1 MIRYEDLTLALTAD
15 GSRIEV
21 WKSPFGLGTSAPFVP
36 PKLDAELESLLEAT
50 SLAYRDTRRPE
61 PPPSDFG
68 GDLAGLGRRLYDC
81 LFPEAVAKL
90 LLRSLTQAAASE
102 GRLGVRIRLILRWPA
117 HLRYLQSLPWETL
130 NLVEASGGRFLARQ
144 VAISIVRTPM
154 AEGHLASRDPV
165 EPPLRVLLL
174 LSQPSDSAV
183 LTLEAEKLKIEA
195 AFAKAA
201 GLFGIAP
208 PVLEVVAAPLT
219 VDAFRAAL
227 RKGFHVVH
235 FAGHGDFEAASGAG
249 ALLFE
254 NEDRSVHT
262 FRGAQLAEHL
272 QLCPGLRLVVLNAC
286 WSALPG
292 ADGEGEADLGVGTA
306 LAENGVPAVVAMQ
319 RPIADVA
326 AVEFA
331 GNLYAQLSLGD
342 PLELA
347 MCHARVKLAE
357 QFPGSPSWAVPVL
370 LMGAADGNIVVP
382 AGQAANASSSLARHV
397 RNVSWLIAE
406 KTRDF
411 VGRKFLFEEVRQRI
425 ADGDRCLVVT
435 AEPGFGKTSFMAEL
449 VKRQRHIH
457 HFNRLA
463 SADSNQT
470 EHFLAN
476 VTSQLILKYKLPY
489 PVLPVEAQRSSSFLL
504 EICAEVARKLEGDE
518 KLVLMV
524 DALDEADDGEKATTR
539 NRLDLPEVLPDRCVL
554 LVTCRPEPGDKPPM
568 NFEGGLSPIE
578 LHPEMAENLADTEDF
593 VRLSLHQG
601 QLPAFLEA
609 TGISGEELVRR
620 LTERS
625 KGNFMYLR
633 YVLDD
638 LQKGRFETGDLEKL
652 PQGLKNY
659 YGQQWQRLERQAG
672 DRFFDLAV
680 PTLAALTSI
689 RQPVSVAWIASMIDR
704 PPQERSQIAAMLLS
718 LRQFLR
724 IEDHPRKSRSK
735 VYQLYHGSFH
745 DFVRERPEIIEQE
758 MDERVRLFIQDARK
772 SPDPAGSP

>member
-15 GSRIEV
+15 GTRIEV
-21 WKSPFGLGTSAPFVP
+21 WESPFGRGASGPFLA
-36 PKLDAELESLLEAT
+36 PKLDSELETLLDAT
-50 SLAYRDTRRPE
+50 SLAYRDARRHERPA
-61 PPPSDFG
+61 DFG
-68 GDLAGLGRRLYDC
+68 GDLAALGRRLYSS
-81 LFPEAVAKL
+81 LFPDEVAGV
-90 LLRSLTQAAASE
+90 LLRSFTQAAASE
-102 GRLGVRIRLILRWPA
+102 GRLGIRIRLILRWPP

-130 NLVEASGGRFLARQ
+130 SLVEESGSRFLARQ

-154 AEGHLASRDPV
+154 AKGHPATREPV

-174 LSQPSDSAV
+174 LSQPKDSTPLA
-183 LTLEAEKLKIEA
+183 LEAEKQRIEA
-195 AFAKAA
+195 GFAKAA
-201 GLFGIAP
+201 GFFGIAP
-208 PVLEVVAAPLT
+208 PVLKVVAAPLT

-227 RKGFHVVH
+227 REGFHVVH
-235 FAGHGDFEAASGAG
+235 FAGHGDFEEASGAG

-254 NEDRSVHT
+254 NEDRSVHA
-262 FRGAQLAEHL
+262 FRGATLAEHL

-292 ADGEGEADLGVGTA
+292 ADGEGEADLGVGTS

-319 RPIADVA
+319 RPIGDVA

-357 QFPGSPSWAVPVL
+357 KFPASPSWAIPVL

-397 RNVSWLIAE
+397 RNVTWLIAE

-411 VGRKFLFEEVRQRI
+411 VGREFLFDKVGRKI
-425 ADGDRCLVVT
+425 AEGERCLLVT

-449 VKRQRHIH
+449 VKRRRHVH

-476 VTSQLILKYKLPY
+476 VTAQLILKYKLPY
-489 PVLPVEAQRSSSFLL
+489 PVLPVQAQRSSSFLL
-504 EICAEVARKLEGDE
+504 EICAEAARKLEGDE

-524 DALDEADDGEKATTR
+524 DALDEVDNGGQAITR
-539 NRLDLPEVLPDRCVL
+539 NPLDLPEVLPEKCVL
-554 LVTCRPEPGDKPPM
+554 LVTCRPATANRPEM
-568 NFEGGLSPIE
+568 NFEGGPYKIE
-578 LHPEMAENLADTEDF
+578 LLAGMAENQADIAEF
-593 VRLSLHQG
+593 VRRSLDQG
-601 QLPAFLEA
+601 QIPAFLHA
-609 TGISGEELVRR
+609 TKLSGDQLVAQ
-620 LTERS
+620 LVERS
-625 KGNFMYLR
+625 EGNFMYLR

-638 LQKGRFETGDLEKL
+638 LQKGRFEAGTIDHL
-652 PQGLKNY
+652 PQGLRNY
-659 YGQQWQRLERQAG
+659 YQQQWQRLELQAG
-672 DRFFDLAV
+672 NRFFDLAL
-680 PTLAALTSI
+680 PALAALTAI
-689 RQPVSVAWIASMIDR
+689 RQPLSASSIAQMIGR
-704 PPQERSQIAAMLLS
+704 PQDRSQIVAMLGS

-724 IEDHPRKSRSK
+724 VEDHPQNPRAK
-735 VYQLYHGSFH
+735 VYQVYHGSFH
-745 DFVRERPEIIEQE
+745 DFVRCRPEIAELE
-758 MDERVRLFIQDARK
+758 MDEQVRLFIQESRK
-772 SPDPAGSP
+772 GPGAADVR